1 MDFRRK
7 KTVIVLAGTIGAGKS
22 SLAKALGE
30 YLGTDVYYEAVDNNP
45 VLDLYYQ
52 DPKKYAF
59 LLQIYFLN
67 KRFESIKM
75 AYAQENNVLDRSIFE
90 DELFL
95 TLNYKNGNVTKTEL
109 EIYQNLLSNMLEEME
124 GMPKKRPDLLVY
136 IDVSFETMLSRIE
149 QRGRS
154 YEQIDEQPGLKTY
167 YHQVHEEYPT
177 WYENYD
183 ASPKIRINGD
193 ALDFVN
199 NAEDLD
205 KVLTEIDKALFK
217 LQLK

>member
-1 MDFRRK
+1 MDLRRM

-30 YLGTDVYYEAVDNNP
+30 HLGTDVYYEAVDNNP

-75 AYAQENNVLDRSIFE
+75 AYTQENNVLDRSIFE

-136 IDVSFETMLSRIE
+136 IDVSFETMLSRIA

-154 YEQIDEQPGLKTY
+154 FEQIDDQPELKAY
-167 YHQVHEEYPT
+167 YHQIHEEYPA

-183 ASPKIRINGD
+183 VSPKIRINGD

-199 NAEDLD
+199 NTEDLE
-205 KVLTEIDKALFK
+205 KVLTEIDKALLK

>member
-30 YLGTDVYYEAVDNNP
+30 HLGTEVFYEAVDNNP

-136 IDVSFETMLSRIE
+136 IDVSFETMLSRIA

-154 YEQIDEQPGLKTY
+154 FEQIDDQPELKVY

-183 ASPKIRINGD
+183 VSPKIRINGD
-193 ALDFVN
+193 TLDFVN
-199 NAEDLD
+199 NAEDLE
-205 KVLTEIDKALFK
+205 KVLTEVDKALFK
-217 LQLK
+217 LQKK

>member
-1 MDFRRK
+1 M
-7 KTVIVLAGTIGAGKS
+7 IVLAGTIGAGKS

>member
-1 MDFRRK
+1 MDLRRM

-30 YLGTDVYYEAVDNNP
+30 HLGTEVYYEAVDNNP

-75 AYAQENNVLDRSIFE
+75 AYTQENNVLDRSIFE

-136 IDVSFETMLSRIE
+136 IDVSFETMLSRIA

-154 YEQIDEQPGLKTY
+154 FEQIDEQPELKAY
-167 YHQVHEEYPT
+167 YHQVHEEYPA

-183 ASPKIRINGD
+183 VSPKIRINGD

-199 NAEDLD
+199 NTEDLE
-205 KVLTEIDKALFK
+205 KVLTEIDKALLK

>member
-1 MDFRRK
+1 ML
-7 KTVIVLAGTIGAGKS
+7 IVLAGTIGAGKS

-30 YLGTDVYYEAVDNNP
+30 HLQTDVFYEAVDNNP

-75 AYAQENNVLDRSIFE
+75 AYREDNNVLDRSIFE

-109 EIYQNLLSNMLEEME
+109 DIYKELLANMLEELE

-136 IDVSFETMLSRIE
+136 IDVSFDTMLSRIS

-154 YEQIDEQPGLKTY
+154 FEQIDGQPALREY
-167 YHQVHEEYPT
+167 YHQVHGEYPD
-177 WYENYD
+177 WFNQYD
-183 ASPKIRINGD
+183 VSPKLRIDGD
-193 ALDFVN
+193 RIDFVN
-199 NAEDLD
+199 NPEDLND
-205 KVLTEIDKALFK
+205 VLSQIDNELKK
-217 LQLK
+217 LDLL

>member
-1 MDFRRK
+1 MDLRRM

-30 YLGTDVYYEAVDNNP
+30 HLGTEVYYEAVDNNP

-75 AYAQENNVLDRSIFE
+75 AYTQENNVLDRSIFE

-124 GMPKKRPDLLVY
+124 EMPKKRPDLLVY
-136 IDVSFETMLSRIE
+136 IDVSFETMLSRIA

-154 YEQIDEQPGLKTY
+154 FEQIDDQPELKAY
-167 YHQVHEEYPT
+167 YHQVHEEYPA

-183 ASPKIRINGD
+183 VSPKIRINGD

-199 NAEDLD
+199 NTEDLE
-205 KVLTEIDKALFK
+205 KVLTEIDKALLK

>member
-1 MDFRRK
+1 M
-7 KTVIVLAGTIGAGKS
+7 IVLAGTIGAGKS

-30 YLGTDVYYEAVDNNP
+30 HLKTDVFYEAVDNNP

-52 DPKKYAF
+52 DLQKYDF

-75 AYAQENNVLDRSIFE
+75 AYRQDNNVLDRSIFE

-109 EIYQNLLSNMLEEME
+109 EIYQDLLANMLEELD

-136 IDVSFETMLSRIE
+136 IDVSFETMLSRIA

-154 YEQIDEQPGLKTY
+154 FEQIENQEGLKDY
-167 YHQVHEEYPT
+167 YAQVHDEYPD
-177 WYENYD
+177 WYKNYD
-183 ASPKIRINGD
+183 ISLKLRIDGD
-193 ALDFVN
+193 SIDFVN
-199 NAEDLD
+199 NPEHLDEVLGQIDDELKKLDL
-205 KVLTEIDKALFK
+205 L
-217 LQLK
+217 